1 MSKFKINGVDLEL
14 DLTEADT
21 LAAFEQCMKKVSER
35 IQDEDSYEGDTIA
48 EKLKYQCRVVR
59 EGFEELFDAETVKKI
74 FAGKESNLFV
84 HLKALS
90 DLVEEGQKSAAEMK
104 SLAAPFIPN
113 RAQRRAGD
121 KKKKK
126 KKAKGKKR

>member
-1 MSKFKINGVDLEL
+1 MSKFKINGVELEL
-14 DLTEADT
+14 DLMEADT
-21 LAAFEQCMKKVSER
+21 LAAYEQCMKDVSER
-35 IQDEDSYEGDTIA
+35 IQDEDSYEGDTVA

-59 EGFEELFDAETVKKI
+59 EGFEGLFGAETVKKI
-74 FAGKESNLFV
+74 FAGKENNLFV
-84 HLKALS
+84 HMNAFS
-90 DLVEEGQKSAAEMK
+90 DLVGEGQKSVAEMK
-104 SLAAPFIPN
+104 ALAAPFIPN